1 MAKAIDAVCFRE
13 KLLEFRSK
21 AVDKWGEDGTAQI
34 TGIVDLIVKRIDDMP
49 TIDPESLRPTAHW
62 VKDGDA
68 ENPYRGSGTKY
79 HCSACGRRAGYK
91 QRWLYKF
98 CPCCGAKMEDC
109 T

>member
-1 MAKAIDAVCFRE
+1 MEQSLIDKD
-13 KLLEFRSK
+13 KLVESMVWRDDQGMISS
-21 AVDKWGEDGTAQI
+21 
-34 TGIVDLIVKRIDDMP
+34 IDDILDTIENEP

>member
-1 MAKAIDAVCFRE
+1 MARLIDSEVAYRFLTDQLLKVTGKYSEGVNKGLNIARSAMRNPDAI
-13 KLLEFRSK
+13 
-21 AVDKWGEDGTAQI
+21 
-34 TGIVDLIVKRIDDMP
+34 P

-109 T
+109 A